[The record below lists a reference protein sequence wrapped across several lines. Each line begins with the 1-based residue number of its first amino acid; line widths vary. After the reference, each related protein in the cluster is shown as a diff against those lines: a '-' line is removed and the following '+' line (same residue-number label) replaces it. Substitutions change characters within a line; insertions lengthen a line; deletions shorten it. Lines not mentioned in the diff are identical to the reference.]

1 MYLQPSK
8 AILKDWQFWPV
19 ITITHFK
26 LMEDDW
32 TYVKFVKMD
41 DRIVELLQQVEIPIP
56 EDFFN
61 PIIIADELT

>member
-1 MYLQPSK
+1 
-8 AILKDWQFWPV
+8 
-19 ITITHFK
+19 
-26 LMEDDW
+26 
-32 TYVKFVKMD
+32 MD